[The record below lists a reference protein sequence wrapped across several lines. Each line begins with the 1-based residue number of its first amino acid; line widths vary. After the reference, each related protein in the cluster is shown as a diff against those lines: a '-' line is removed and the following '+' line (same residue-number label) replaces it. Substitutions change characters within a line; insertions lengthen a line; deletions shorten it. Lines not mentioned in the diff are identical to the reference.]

1 MEVAALV
8 IRQKIDKPVR
18 LHVKKG
24 SGIRVRTSG
33 QRVAVKGARIYTVQ
47 RGPKVKRVST
57 KAGTSRR
64 YNRKGSDAYRQ
75 GKRYYTTGRY
85 QADPYYN
92 KKRQVQAIQKE
103 GYRKGKELKGKEL
116 GKGITQESTGL
127 YSARFVDRFGK
138 RKHKRFKK
146 LQECR
151 AWIADA
157 TYVDE
162 HSDISMPSDMLVDQW
177 FDYWIGIKKK
187 TVRSNTVRNYT
198 ERYIK
203 NIKPVIGKMTL
214 SDVKPLQCQKIFYD
228 MADQGYRTSTIYQ
241 ARIALYNMFE
251 YAKENEVLRSN
262 PCKKSVK
269 SDMGKPSEKKVALT
283 RDIQKTFLQYAENQS
298 YENQY
303 RFILQTGLRT
313 GELVGLKWGDV
324 DFKSKTIQIRR
335 SMEYR
340 YSAKEWRIGE
350 PKSKSGYR
358 TIPLTE
364 EAVSILKK
372 QKEKNK
378 RISEISTEWEEFVF
392 LCRKGTPV
400 KNSTYDT
407 ALFKICDK
415 AKIPR
420 FSMHILRHT
429 FATRCIEAGM
439 KPKTLQMLLGH
450 SNIGIT
456 MNLYVHTT
464 EEEKKKEMDLV
475 AEALMAM

>member
-1 MEVAALV
+1 M
-8 IRQKIDKPVR
+8 
-18 LHVKKG
+18 
-24 SGIRVRTSG
+24 
-33 QRVAVKGARIYTVQ
+33 
-47 RGPKVKRVST
+47 
-57 KAGTSRR
+57 
-64 YNRKGSDAYRQ
+64 
-75 GKRYYTTGRY
+75 GK
-85 QADPYYN
+85 D
-92 KKRQVQAIQKE
+92 
-103 GYRKGKELKGKEL
+103 LKGKEL
-116 GKGITQESTGL
+116 GKGISQESTGL

-162 HSDISMPSDMLVDQW
+162 HSDISMPS
-177 FDYWIGIKKK
+177 
-187 TVRSNTVRNYT
+187 
-198 ERYIK
+198 
-203 NIKPVIGKMTL
+203 
-214 SDVKPLQCQKIFYD
+214 
-228 MADQGYRTSTIYQ
+228 
-241 ARIALYNMFE
+241 
-251 YAKENEVLRSN
+251 
-262 PCKKSVK
+262 
-269 SDMGKPSEKKVALT
+269 EKKVALT
-283 RDIQKTFLQYAENQS
+283 RDIQKTFLQYAEDQS

-313 GELVGLKWGDV
+313 GELVGLKWKDV

-364 EAVSILKK
+364 EAVAILKK

-378 RISEISTEWEEFVF
+378 RISEISTEWKEFVF

-429 FATRCIEAGM
+429 FSTRCIEAGM

>member
-1 MEVAALV
+1 MERED
-8 IRQKIDKPVR
+8 IND
-18 LHVKKG
+18 
-24 SGIRVRTSG
+24 S
-33 QRVAVKGARIYTVQ
+33 
-47 RGPKVKRVST
+47 
-57 KAGTSRR
+57 
-64 YNRKGSDAYRQ
+64 
-75 GKRYYTTGRY
+75 
-85 QADPYYN
+85 
-92 KKRQVQAIQKE
+92 
-103 GYRKGKELKGKEL
+103 
-116 GKGITQESTGL
+116 
-127 YSARFVDRFGK
+127 
-138 RKHKRFKK
+138 KK

-162 HSDISMPSDMLVDQW
+162 HSDISM
-177 FDYWIGIKKK
+177 
-187 TVRSNTVRNYT
+187 
-198 ERYIK
+198 
-203 NIKPVIGKMTL
+203 
-214 SDVKPLQCQKIFYD
+214 
-228 MADQGYRTSTIYQ
+228 
-241 ARIALYNMFE
+241 
-251 YAKENEVLRSN
+251 
-262 PCKKSVK
+262 
-269 SDMGKPSEKKVALT
+269 PSEKKVALT

-313 GELVGLKWGDV
+313 AELVGLKWKDV
-324 DFKSKTIQIRR
+324 DFESKTIQIRR

-364 EAVSILKK
+364 EAVAILKK

-392 LCRKGTPV
+392 LCRKGIPV

-439 KPKTLQMLLGH
+439 KPKILQMLLGH